1 MNRGDEPTIPP
12 PPAAVEPVRSGDAVG
27 TTTDE
32 RLQEL
37 MARLGHDL
45 RAPLGAVLM
54 WTHVAR
60 SASGAERAAALDAIE
75 QGAREQNAIIAELV
89 DLTRARVGR
98 LPLAR
103 ARVRQNQLV
112 EATLASGRAAA
123 EKRGARVERLGG
135 GEADPELV
143 GDPVRL
149 VRAVSNLVLHAL
161 RFSGPGTSV
170 SLGTPREPGWIRLEI
185 GAEFEGYSRAAL
197 ESDLSRFDFASF
209 ERGGAAAGFGLAFAR
224 EMFELHRGTLGVEEE
239 PGAPGKTPRLT
250 VVARLPEAAAPP

>member
-1 MNRGDEPTIPP
+1 MNRGDEPPIAPP
-12 PPAAVEPVRSGDAVG
+12 PTAVERVPAGDAVG
-27 TTTDE
+27 TMTDE

-60 SASGAERAAALDAIE
+60 SADGAERAAALDAIE

-98 LPLAR
+98 LPLT
-103 ARVRQNQLV
+103 RVRLRQSQLV
-112 EATLASGRAAA
+112 EATLVSGRAAA

-135 GEADPELV
+135 GEGDPELV

-161 RFSGPGTSV
+161 RLSGPGASV
-170 SLGTPREPGWIRLEI
+170 SLATPHEPGWIRLEI
-185 GAEFEGYSRAAL
+185 GAELEGHSRAAL
-197 ESDLSRFDFASF
+197 ESELSRFDFASF
-209 ERGGAAAGFGLAFAR
+209 DRRGAAAGFGLAFAR
-224 EMFELHRGTLGVEEE
+224 EIFELHRGTLAVEEG

-250 VVARLPEAAAPP
+250 VVARLPEAATPP